1 MQIAYYAGLRI
12 GEVTGLSWDDI
23 NLEEQYLTVRR
34 SLSRNNVRH
43 KLELG
48 PTKRK
53 KVRIVDFGD
62 TLAEILRK
70 AKKEQH
76 KQRFQ
81 YGQLYQQN
89 YYKEVREKNR
99 VYYELYSLDGTQEVP
114 EDYTEISL
122 VCVRQDGMYL
132 GREALDWMCRSI
144 RKHLKGFENF
154 HFHSLR
160 HTYTSNLLANGAPP
174 KDVQE
179 LLGHSAVSTTMNI
192 YAHATREAKKNS
204 ARLLDKVVG
213 ND

>member
-1 MQIAYYAGLRI
+1 MVSAFGVAF
-12 GEVTGLSWDDI
+12 LSVGF
-23 NLEEQYLTVRR
+23 LP
-34 SLSRNNVRH
+34 
-43 KLELG
+43 LG
-48 PTKRK
+48 TFFLICFGGTLCGIECCVHR
-53 KVRIVDFGD
+53 DF
-62 TLAEILRK
+62 
-70 AKKEQH
+70 
-76 KQRFQ
+76 
-81 YGQLYQQN
+81 
-89 YYKEVREKNR
+89 
-99 VYYELYSLDGTQEVP
+99 
-114 EDYTEISL
+114 SL
-122 VCVRQDGMYL
+122 VCVRKDGMYL

-179 LLGHSAVSTTMNI
+179 LLGHSAVSSTMNI

>member
-1 MQIAYYAGLRI
+1 M
-12 GEVTGLSWDDI
+12 
-23 NLEEQYLTVRR
+23 
-34 SLSRNNVRH
+34 
-43 KLELG
+43 
-48 PTKRK
+48 
-53 KVRIVDFGD
+53 DFGD
-62 TLAEILRK
+62 TLAEILRR

-81 YGQLYQQN
+81 YGQLYQRN

-122 VCVRQDGMYL
+122 VCVRKDGMYL
-132 GREALDWMCRSI
+132 GREALESMCRSI
-144 RKHLKGFENF
+144 KKHLKGFENF

-160 HTYTSNLLANGAPP
+160 HTYTSNLLASGAPP

>member
-1 MQIAYYAGLRI
+1 M
-12 GEVTGLSWDDI
+12 
-23 NLEEQYLTVRR
+23 
-34 SLSRNNVRH
+34 
-43 KLELG
+43 
-48 PTKRK
+48 
-53 KVRIVDFGD
+53 DFGD

-81 YGQLYQQN
+81 YGKLYQRN